1 MKRIFVILLS
11 FLVASYAEGKDK
23 DGNPYYEKGYVGNVG
38 LNVGGTIGRY
48 DEIGIM
54 TVHGFSFADGFMLGG
69 GTGILIPLE
78 FDSKERGV
86 SIPVF
91 ADAKYSMYDSRIS
104 PFFEGKFG
112 LVYSTELGA
121 GLIVSPSLGID
132 IGRWSVNLSYMFQ
145 AYNADR
151 AYDSTIGRFTW
162 TPYRYS
168 SILVGCTWSF

>member
-78 FDSKERGV
+78 FDSKEREVFLFLYLQMQNILCATVGFLLSSRVNSAWCTPRNLEQV
-86 SIPVF
+86 SLCLHP
-91 ADAKYSMYDSRIS
+91 
-104 PFFEGKFG
+104 
-112 LVYSTELGA
+112 
-121 GLIVSPSLGID
+121 
-132 IGRWSVNLSYMFQ
+132 
-145 AYNADR
+145 
-151 AYDSTIGRFTW
+151 
-162 TPYRYS
+162 
-168 SILVGCTWSF
+168 